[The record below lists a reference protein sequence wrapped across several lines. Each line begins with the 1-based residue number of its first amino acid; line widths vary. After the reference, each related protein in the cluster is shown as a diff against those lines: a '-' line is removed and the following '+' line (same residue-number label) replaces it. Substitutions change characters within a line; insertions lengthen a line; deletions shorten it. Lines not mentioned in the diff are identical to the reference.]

1 MVLFSPEVLLH
12 QRRSLTCQ
20 INESATFLASLSQI
34 ASGTNFHSSRRS
46 RITFPLRPFVLSS
59 LLPISLYF
67 PLSISASFPLRR
79 RRKREKSLD
88 IFGAFWGKYV
98 HPSVSY
104 LGARPSACGH
114 VHLYFIIVSEVTF
127 LLA

>member
-1 MVLFSPEVLLH
+1 MNLQRSWQVFLKLPRERISILQDAAELLSH
-12 QRRSLTCQ
+12 CVPS
-20 INESATFLASLSQI
+20 F
-34 ASGTNFHSSRRS
+34 F
-46 RITFPLRPFVLSS
+46 RPFR
-59 LLPISLYF
+59 PISLYF